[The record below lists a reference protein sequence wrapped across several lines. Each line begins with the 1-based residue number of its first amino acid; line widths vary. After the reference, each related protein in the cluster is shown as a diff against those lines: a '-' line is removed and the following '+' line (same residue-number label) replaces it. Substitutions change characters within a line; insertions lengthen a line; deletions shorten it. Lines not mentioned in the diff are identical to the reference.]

1 MNDMIRGVNRQIVIV
16 KPDDSDIFEQAI
28 FFVSPQ
34 ASRKGL
40 HETDMLTEAKRIIAR
55 RLRGTTLKRKRSSS
69 CFAFSTWPRTL
80 SGAFFIDFQ
89 HVL

>member
-1 MNDMIRGVNRQIVIV
+1 MTDLIRGVNRQIVIV

-40 HETDMLTEAKRIIAR
+40 HETDMLTEAKRIIAQKIAR
-55 RLRGTTLKRKRSSS
+55 YYPQKKKKFKLFR
-69 CFAFSTWPRTL
+69 F
-80 SGAFFIDFQ
+80 
-89 HVL
+89 

>member
-1 MNDMIRGVNRQIVIV
+1 MIRGVNRQIVIV

-40 HETDMLTEAKRIIAR
+40 HETDMLTEAKRITPR
-55 RLRGTTLKRKRSSS
+55 RLRDTIPRRKRVQ
-69 CFAFSTWPRTL
+69 AFR
-80 SGAFFIDFQ
+80 F
-89 HVL
+89 

>member
-1 MNDMIRGVNRQIVIV
+1 MIRGVNRQIVIV

-40 HETDMLTEAKRIIAR
+40 HETDMLTEAKRIIAQKIAR
-55 RLRGTTLKRKRSSS
+55 YYPQKKSSS